1 MKEAELY
8 AEERTRMVKAQIE
21 TRGVHD
27 DRVLESMRIVPRHCF
42 VPPEH
47 IHMAY
52 ADGPLPIGEGQT
64 ISQPYIVALMT
75 ELLKLKGE
83 ERVLEIGT
91 GSGYQAAILAHLAQE
106 VHTIERHTALA
117 ERAKHILEN
126 LGHKNVEF
134 HVGDGSKGLPDLA
147 PFQAI
152 IITAAAPSVPE
163 PLVEQLDDD
172 GRLVVPVGSRFNQ
185 LLELWTRNDDG
196 TTREVIAPVA
206 FVPLRGEFGW
216 EENGWNGL

>member
-8 AEERTRMVKAQIE
+8 AEERNRMVDTQIE
-21 TRGVHD
+21 SRGIKD
-27 DRVLESMRIVPRHCF
+27 KRVLESMRIVPRHCF
-42 VPPEH
+42 IPPEH
-47 IHMAY
+47 ISMAY

-75 ELLKLKGE
+75 DLLKLKGDE
-83 ERVLEIGT
+83 KVLEIGT
-91 GSGYQAAILAHLAQE
+91 GSGYQAAILAHLAKE
-106 VHTIERHTALA
+106 VHTMERHAPLT
-117 ERAKHILEN
+117 ERAKITIES
-126 LGHKNVEF
+126 LGHTNVEF
-134 HVGDGSKGLPDLA
+134 HVGDGSKGLPEHA

-163 PLVEQLDDD
+163 PLVEQLDD
-172 GRLVVPVGSRFNQ
+172 GARLVVPVGSRFNQ
-185 LLELWTRNDDG
+185 LLELWTREAGD

-216 EENGWNGL
+216 EDDGWSSW

>member
-8 AEERTRMVKAQIE
+8 AEERYRMVESQIE
-21 TRGVHD
+21 SRGIRD
-27 DRVLESMRIVPRHCF
+27 KRVLESMRIVPRHCF
-42 VPPEH
+42 IPPEH

-75 ELLKLKGE
+75 ELLKLRGE
-83 ERVLEIGT
+83 EKVLEIGT

-106 VHTIERHTALA
+106 VHTIERHAPLA
-117 ERAKHILEN
+117 ERAKLTLES
-126 LGHKNVEF
+126 LGHNNVEF

-152 IITAAAPSVPE
+152 IITAAAPSVPD
-163 PLVEQLDDD
+163 PLMDQLDDG

-185 LLELWTRNDDG
+185 LLELWTRTEDD

-216 EENGWNGL
+216 EDDGWSSW